1 MKIVIIEDE
10 ELTANDLADT
20 ILSISTDY
28 TIVKTLFSVKESI
41 AYFKLNNDFDL
52 IFSDIELG
60 DGLSFEIFRKVN
72 LNKPVIFC
80 TAFNEYALQAFDSNG
95 IDYMLKPF
103 NQKSVEKSLTKLKNL
118 RGTATKEDYD
128 YNQLIE
134 AILNKENSV
143 FQSILCYQGDKIIP
157 IKIENISLAYIEN
170 EIVYVI
176 HNYKSVHVNHTMD
189 ELEAM
194 LGKRFFRANRQIIIH
209 RNAVKEVN
217 QYFFR
222 KLLVIPSINFNEQIL
237 VSKAK
242 AKSFL
247 EWLKK

>member
-28 TIVKTLFSVKESI
+28 EIVKTLFSVKESI
-41 AYFKLNNDFDL
+41 TYFKLNNDFDL

-95 IDYMLKPF
+95 IDYILKPF
-103 NQKSVEKSLTKLKNL
+103 NLKSVEKSLTKLETL
-118 RGTATKEDYD
+118 RGTNVKETYN

-134 AILNKENSV
+134 AILNKEKST
-143 FQSILCYQGDKIIP
+143 FRSILSYQGDKIIP
-157 IKIENISLAYIEN
+157 IKIDDISLIYIEN
-170 EIVYVI
+170 EMVYVI
-176 HNYKSVHVNHTMD
+176 CNNKTIRVQHTID
-189 ELEAM
+189 ELESM
-194 LGKRFFRANRQIIIH
+194 VGNQFFRANRQIIIN
-209 RNAVKEVN
+209 RNSIKEIN
-217 QYFFR
+217 QYFMR
-222 KLLVIPSINFNEQIL
+222 KLLIVPSVNYNNQIL
-237 VSKAK
+237 VSKARS
-242 AKSFL
+242 KSFL
-247 EWLKK
+247 NWLKK